1 MRNTDFR
8 RFFDGQLVSLLGDQ
22 AAVLAIPLT
31 AVLVLD
37 AGPRQVGLL
46 TAAGILPSLIFSLV
60 AGAWIDRCRRRREA
74 MLVADAVRALA
85 VLSLP
90 VAYAVGQL
98 MLAQLY
104 VVAFVV
110 GTFDVTFAVAYQA
123 LLVSIVRRP
132 RAISG
137 GPPTW

>member
-1 MRNTDFR
+1 
-8 RFFDGQLVSLLGDQ
+8 
-22 AAVLAIPLT
+22 
-31 AVLVLD
+31 
-37 AGPRQVGLL
+37 
-46 TAAGILPSLIFSLV
+46 
-60 AGAWIDRCRRRREA
+60 